1 MSNMGKNGYQPDSHT
16 ARKDTSIMPNVEEI
30 KVAIEALPEVDYV
43 QLRQW
48 FNEKD
53 WEKWDRQVEA
63 DSKSGKLD
71 FLITEA
77 LESKKKGILR
87 ERS

>member
-1 MSNMGKNGYQPDSHT
+1 
-16 ARKDTSIMPNVEEI
+16 MPNVEEI

-53 WEKWDRQVEA
+53 WEKWDRQVEV

-77 LESKKKGILR
+77 LESKKKGIRR
-87 ERS
+87 EL

>member
-1 MSNMGKNGYQPDSHT
+1 
-16 ARKDTSIMPNVEEI
+16 MPNVEEI

-53 WEKWDRQVEA
+53 WEKWDIQIEV

-71 FLITEA
+71 FLVTEA

-87 ERS
+87 EL

>member
-1 MSNMGKNGYQPDSHT
+1 MGKNGYQPDSHT
-16 ARKDTSIMPNVEEI
+16 ARKDTSIMSNVEEI

-53 WEKWDRQVEA
+53 WEKWDRQVEV

-87 ERS
+87 EL